1 MISEI
6 EFNKGVNKLRR
17 EETEKYCFYGVNCPE
32 PKISSAHSIQNNTI
46 LKHICLNGYVLSVK
60 HKVVEDKLQF
70 EFEEVGKNKA
80 STFFGFCNSH
90 DTNIFL
96 PIEQKDYKAGDKEQ
110 EFLFA
115 YRALAVGH
123 FGKKVHLN
131 MIGLISK
138 SLNDKDYE
146 PIFNYFPQFS
156 NFSDEYQAKMNMA
169 YQLNLNAC
177 NNLERLRAS
186 FNINLQKEKYH
197 HLITKTIIFNSECH
211 IAASSY
217 IYMPHDV
224 YGNKVNNLS
233 SAKNNKPLFLTV
245 FPQSGKTYIIMSYLR
260 KDAGYFQFIEKQIVE
275 QTEEVQKKILSN
287 IIAKYI
293 SNFYLSPSRWY
304 ALNAEKRNRVV
315 QQLNKVLGYK
325 ESSFLDNDIDLFI

>member
-17 EETEKYCFYGVNCPE
+17 EETEKYCFYGVDCTE
-32 PKISSAHSIQNNTI
+32 PRISSAHSIQNNTI
-46 LKHICLNGYVLSVK
+46 LKHISLDGYVLSVK

-70 EFEEVGKNKA
+70 EFEEIGKNKA

-96 PIEQKDYKAGDKEQ
+96 PIEQKDYKVGDKEQ

-138 SLNDKDYE
+138 SLNDKNYE

-156 NFSDEYQAKMNMA
+156 NFSDEYQDKMNMA

-177 NNLERLRAS
+177 NNLEGLRTA
-186 FNINLQKEKYH
+186 FNINLQKKKYH
-197 HLITKTIIFNSECH
+197 HLITKTIVFDSEFH

-224 YGNKVNNLS
+224 YGNIVNNLS

-275 QTEEVQKKILSN
+275 QTEDVQKKILSN
-287 IIAKYI
+287 VIAKYV

-304 ALNAEKRNRVV
+304 ALNAEKQNRVI

-325 ESSFLDNDIDLFI
+325 GSSFLDNDIDLFI